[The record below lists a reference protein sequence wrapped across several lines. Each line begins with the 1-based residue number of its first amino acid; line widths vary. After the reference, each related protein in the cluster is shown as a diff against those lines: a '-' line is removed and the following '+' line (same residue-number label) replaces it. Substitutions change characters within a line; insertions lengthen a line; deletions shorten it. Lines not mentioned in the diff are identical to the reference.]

1 MTTTVTSMRSVV
13 RVIAVLVLPML
24 VLRFGYVPRPVGVAG
39 LLRHCRVITVMGPA
53 MLDGRRVVALV
64 AVVVALMIRWCVHTP
79 QVIPLGGI

>member
-24 VLRFGYVPRPVGVAG
+24 VLRLGYVPGCVGGTG
-39 LLRHCRVITVMGPA
+39 LQRRRVPAVMVPA
-53 MLDGRRVVALV
+53 MLGSRRVVALI
-64 AVVVALMIRWCVHTP
+64 AVVGMRIRWCVHTP